1 MEGHVAQNITFH
13 TFVEQ
18 RAQREKKND
27 FAYVSARSAEKN
39 LVIFK
44 VKKKIKTCVCSI
56 VS

>member
-1 MEGHVAQNITFH
+1 MAQNITFH

-39 LVIFK
+39 RVIFK
-44 VKKKIKTCVCSI
+44 VKKKNKDLRLQHS
-56 VS
+56 